1 MSVAEREGEEMTQ
14 QPVPS
19 KTSTS
24 QHQPSARQ
32 KKAHQKRE
40 AMERHL
46 KKISPEAS
54 SLQVALALNLRV
66 QRRARKLTQEQFA
79 DLCGLHRTYIGA
91 IERGERNITLSTLA
105 LIAHA
110 IELEPAVLLKPAL

>member
-1 MSVAEREGEEMTQ
+1 
-14 QPVPS
+14 
-19 KTSTS
+19 
-24 QHQPSARQ
+24 
-32 KKAHQKRE
+32 
-40 AMERHL
+40 MERHL

-54 SLQVALALNLRV
+54 PLQVALALNLRV

-105 LIAHA
+105 LIAQA